1 MYLAFTVFQTGWVKH
16 FASHNYDQK
25 VHDVISAKSHKKGIE
40 TLMKNSGFLNCMSQC
55 GKLQNFNRNIFCQ
68 KFLEI
73 NFFICT

>member
-40 TLMKNSGFLNCMSQC
+40 TLMKNSGFFELYVAVW
-55 GKLQNFNRNIFCQ
+55 KITEF
-68 KFLEI
+68 
-73 NFFICT
+73 